1 MTTPAGEWRK
11 SSYSGTNGDC
21 VEFHRAGDAI
31 RDSKNHQV
39 LPLTRSA
46 VVALVRVVKQE
57 L

>member
-21 VEFHRAGDAI
+21 VEFNRAGDAI
-31 RDSKNHQV
+31 RDLKNQQV

-46 VVALVRVVKQE
+46 VAALVRVVKQE
-57 L
+57 S